1 MPTPVRH
8 VQAYP
13 VSLDRLYATLTDTC
27 YWTDRASEMDAG
39 GGDVIRFS
47 GVGEGEGDDRDRFV
61 AVVRQRI
68 ESTSVPRA
76 LKRFAPSSVSVICTE
91 TWLPRT
97 DAEARG
103 TFHSR
108 AEGLPAEVEA
118 TVRLV
123 AVDDTSCTM
132 HFDGTVSSSLAVV
145 GAMVE
150 KMLVGETATGFD
162 TERDF
167 TLGWLRR
174 AARA

>member
-1 MPTPVRH
+1 MPTPVSH
-8 VQAYP
+8 VQPYP
-13 VSLDRLYATLTDTC
+13 VPLELLYATLTDTR

-47 GVGEGEGDDRDRFV
+47 GVGDGDGDERDRFV

-76 LKRFAPSSVSVICTE
+76 LTRFAPSSVSVVCTE

-97 DAEARG
+97 DTDAHG
-103 TFHSR
+103 TFHSL
-108 AEGLPAEVEA
+108 AEGLPAEVDA

-123 AVDDTSCTM
+123 AVDDTSCAM
-132 HFDGTVSSSLAVV
+132 HFDGTVSSTLAVV

-150 KMLVGETATGFD
+150 KMLVGETAAGFD

>member
-1 MPTPVRH
+1 MPTPVHH
-8 VQAYP
+8 VQSYP
-13 VSLDRLYATLTDTC
+13 VPLALLHATLTDTR

-47 GVGEGEGDDRDRFV
+47 GVGEGADPDRFV

-97 DAEARG
+97 GTEARG

-108 AEGLPAEVEA
+108 AGGLPAEVDA

-123 AVDDTSCTM
+123 AVDDTSCAM
-132 HFDGTVSSSLAVV
+132 HFDGTVSSTLAVV
-145 GAMVE
+145 GPMVE